1 MNPGVLLAAAGL
13 VFAGIVKGSVG
24 FGLPMI
30 ALPVLAS
37 FVGPRSAVVVMSIVN
52 FLSAAVLAVRVR
64 HVPFRAHARLLAP
77 MLAALLVGVL
87 VGAQLLAS
95 LNPTALSVVVGLVA
109 IAFGLLSV
117 FRIDPRVPPGRRA
130 LVGTLVG
137 LGSGLLGGTTSISAT
152 PIAIYFHAVRLT
164 KDEFLLLLNLVLAFS
179 SLVQLAAYAQLGLYT
194 APVLEAAALTVA
206 CCGLGVLVGLVVQ
219 VRVDQRVFNRFVVG
233 VIFAI
238 GVSLVVRAV
247 TG

>member
-1 MNPGVLLAAAGL
+1 MVLAAVGL
-13 VFAGIVKGSVG
+13 VFAGLVKGSAG

-37 FVGPRSAVVVMSIVN
+37 FVGPRTAVVVMSIVN
-52 FLSAAVLAVRVR
+52 FLSAAVLALWVR
-64 HVPFRAHARLLAP
+64 HVPLRAHARLLAP
-77 MLAALLVGVL
+77 MLGALLVGVL

-95 LNPTALSVVVGLVA
+95 LNPTALSVLVGLAA
-109 IAFGLLSV
+109 IAFGLLSI
-117 FRIDPRVPPGRRA
+117 FRVDPRVPPGRRM

-152 PIAIYFHAVRLT
+152 PIAIYFHAVRLA

-194 APVLEAAALTVA
+194 PPVLAAAALTVVCA
-206 CCGLGVLVGLVVQ
+206 GLGVVLGFVVQ
-219 VRVDQRVFNRFVVG
+219 ARVDQRIFNRFVVG
-233 VIFAI
+233 VIFAV
-238 GVSLVVRAV
+238 GLSLVARAV
-247 TG
+247 AG